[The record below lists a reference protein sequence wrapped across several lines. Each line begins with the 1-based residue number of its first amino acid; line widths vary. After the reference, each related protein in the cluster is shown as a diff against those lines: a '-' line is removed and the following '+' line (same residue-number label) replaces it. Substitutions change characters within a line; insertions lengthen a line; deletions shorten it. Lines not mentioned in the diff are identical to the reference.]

1 MTQIHKL
8 GIAAAL
14 TFAAVGSQAQ
24 TIETDYPFVGGTAL
38 AAEQLVDARELRQV
52 EPLLVQSN
60 AQGPTVVASQRDSS
74 ASSDSLRSDAR
85 VRFLRAPD
93 VDPV

>member
-1 MTQIHKL
+1 MTHIHKL

-14 TFAAVGSQAQ
+14 AFAALGTQAA
-24 TIETDYPFVGGTAL
+24 TIETDYPYVGGTAL
-38 AAEQLVDARELRQV
+38 AAEQLIDSRELRQV

-60 AQGPTVVASQRDSS
+60 AEGPQIATGPRDSS
-74 ASSDSLRSDAR
+74 MNSEPLRSDVR
-85 VRFLRAPD
+85 VRFLLAPD

>member
-1 MTQIHKL
+1 MNQIPKL
-8 GIAAAL
+8 GIAAAVA
-14 TFAAVGSQAQ
+14 FAAVASQAQ

-38 AAEQLVDARELRQV
+38 AAEQVIDSGELRQV

-60 AQGPTVVASQRDSS
+60 AEGPKVAANQRDSNGTS
-74 ASSDSLRSDAR
+74 ESLRSDAR
-85 VRFLRAPD
+85 VRILLAPD